1 MRNLKGLLSALLLLV
16 FIAPC
21 AEAADITL
29 RFAGQFPDGH
39 YATKLMR
46 DIAGGV
52 NQRTNGRIAIEVY
65 PANKLGDYTL
75 VYEDLM
81 KGRVDMALITNSG
94 QFDPRLELPNLN
106 VFPSYESAAKDFAP
120 DSWLAKRISEYNT
133 RLGVKF
139 LGFHIEGMTGI
150 ASTKKIKNPLDPNS
164 NKGVLARVPLTTV
177 YPEIIRSQ
185 GYRTVSLPYAGL
197 AAAVHE
203 DSCDAVTGV
212 STGAAATDLA
222 GVVKYWYNLN
232 YTIETL
238 SYLTIETLSYLMS
251 ADTWDKLRED
261 DLAIIYSEVAKASK
275 RSLETARQNDEMN
288 LERMKKSGIKVFTYT
303 EKELAPAREAVLEH
317 MKVLEPTIGKGLMGD
332 ALKHFEKG
340 KAK

>member
-1 MRNLKGLLSALLLLV
+1 MRSLKGLCCVLLLLL

-21 AEAADITL
+21 AGAAEVTL

-52 NQRTNGRIAIEVY
+52 NHRTNGRIAIEVY

-150 ASTKKIKNPLDPNS
+150 ASKKQIKDPLNPDS

-197 AAAVHE
+197 AAAVRD

-212 STGAAATDLA
+212 STGAAATDLIDA
-222 GVVKYWYNLN
+222 VKYWYALN
-232 YTIETL
+232 Y
-238 SYLTIETLSYLMS
+238 TIETLSYLMS
-251 ADTWDKLRED
+251 ADTWDKLSEA
-261 DLAIIYSEVAKASK
+261 DLEIIYSEVAKASK
-275 RSLETARQNDEMN
+275 RSLETASENDQMSI
-288 LERMKKSGIKVFTYT
+288 ERMKKSGIKVFTYT
-303 EKELAPAREAVLEH
+303 AEELAPARKAILEH
-317 MKVLEPTIGKGLMGD
+317 MKLLEPAIGRELMQD
-332 ALKHFEKG
+332 ALNHFEK
-340 KAK
+340 AKK

>member
-46 DIAGGV
+46 DIAGSV

-150 ASTKKIKNPLDPNS
+150 ASTKKIKSPLDPNS

-238 SYLTIETLSYLMS
+238 SYLMS

-275 RSLETARQNDEMN
+275 RSLETARENDEMN

-317 MKVLEPTIGKGLMGD
+317 MKVLEPTIGKGLMED

>member
-1 MRNLKGLLSALLLLV
+1 
-16 FIAPC
+16 
-21 AEAADITL
+21 
-29 RFAGQFPDGH
+29 
-39 YATKLMR
+39 
-46 DIAGGV
+46 
-52 NQRTNGRIAIEVY
+52 
-65 PANKLGDYTL
+65 
-75 VYEDLM
+75 M
-81 KGRVDMALITNSG
+81 KGKVDMALITNSG

-197 AAAVHE
+197 AAAVQE

-232 YTIETL
+232 Y
-238 SYLTIETLSYLMS
+238 TIETLSYLMS

-317 MKVLEPTIGKGLMGD
+317 MKVLEPTIGKGLKPGRLFCTRRRL
-332 ALKHFEKG
+332 APSE
-340 KAK
+340 

>member
-1 MRNLKGLLSALLLLV
+1 
-16 FIAPC
+16 
-21 AEAADITL
+21 
-29 RFAGQFPDGH
+29 
-39 YATKLMR
+39 
-46 DIAGGV
+46 
-52 NQRTNGRIAIEVY
+52 
-65 PANKLGDYTL
+65 
-75 VYEDLM
+75 
-81 KGRVDMALITNSG
+81 
-94 QFDPRLELPNLN
+94 
-106 VFPSYESAAKDFAP
+106 
-120 DSWLAKRISEYNT
+120 
-133 RLGVKF
+133 
-139 LGFHIEGMTGI
+139 MTGI

-197 AAAVHE
+197 AAAVQE

-232 YTIETL
+232 Y
-238 SYLTIETLSYLMS
+238 TIETLSYLMS

-275 RSLETARQNDEMN
+275 RSLETARQNDEMKPRAHEE
-288 LERMKKSGIKVFTYT
+288 ER
-303 EKELAPAREAVLEH
+303 H
-317 MKVLEPTIGKGLMGD
+317 KGLHLHGKRARPRARSRPRTHEGARTDDRQGAMED